1 MSHRCNGFLSSAWSL
16 QTDLRRHTIKRVA
29 VEEGKV
35 ERIERP
41 RLTNQYELTSEGKK
55 IAQKLK
61 EIEAMLEENDLN
73 LRFLF

>member
-16 QTDLRRHTIKRVA
+16 QIDLRRHMIKRVA
-29 VEEGKV
+29 VEEGKL